1 MINLNEMQELLKLG
15 TLVSVATW
23 GITEACKPLV
33 KMATKAWS
41 RTAIR
46 VFALVCGGC
55 FGYFLRETPEGVVA
69 GICGDALSATVV
81 PCIKAKIKASSQPN
95 E

>member
-1 MINLNEMQELLKLG
+1 MIDLNEMQELLKLG

-23 GITEACKPLV
+23 GVTEACKPLV

-41 RTAIR
+41 RTAVR
-46 VFALVCGGC
+46 VFALACGGC
-55 FGYFLRETPEGVVA
+55 FGYFLKETPEGLVA
-69 GICGDALSATVV
+69 GICGAALSATVV
-81 PCIKAKIKASSQPN
+81 ACIKAKIKSSSASD